1 MQSNHK
7 TTVRQTAKVRCITCT
22 VPVSPNVSYYTY
34 LDHQFQALSISVPIP
49 FALSQV
55 SIESSKRKKKMNSK
69 LFIKFVQF
77 VKQDSVN
84 PVYKLIKNQEYRS
97 TCT

>member
-1 MQSNHK
+1 MHSNHK
-7 TTVRQTAKVRCITCT
+7 TTVRQTAKVQCITCT
-22 VPVSPNVSYYTY
+22 VPVSPNVSCYTY

-55 SIESSKRKKKMNSK
+55 SIEQAKGKKINSK